1 MMHLPST
8 FKIFEHNNKR
18 TFMKKEDR
26 LRCALSKETV
36 QLLNQQVGMEARS
49 SAHYLAMASWCDTQ
63 GYKYAG
69 EFLYQHA
76 EEEKEHMLK
85 LFHYIND
92 AGGHALHPEI
102 TNIQHDF
109 QSFRQVFELAL
120 AHEVKVTQSIH
131 QLVDHCLTVKD
142 FSTFNFLQWFVA
154 EQVEE
159 EVLTRRAVELFDV
172 IGEEGIGRYTIDKAL
187 KKLRGGT

>member
-1 MMHLPST
+1 MEEL
-8 FKIFEHNNKR
+8 
-18 TFMKKEDR
+18 DR
-26 LRCALSKETV
+26 SKCSLSQETE

-63 GYKYAG
+63 GYKYAA
-69 EFLYQHA
+69 EFLYHHA

-92 AGGHALHPEI
+92 VGGHAMHPEI
-102 TNIQHDF
+102 TGIQHTF
-109 QSFRQVFELAL
+109 KSFRQVFELAFT
-120 AHEVKVTQSIH
+120 HEIRVTQSIH
-131 QLVDHCLTVKD
+131 QLVDHCLAVKD

-154 EQVEE
+154 EQIEE
-159 EVLTRRAVELFDV
+159 EVVTRRAVELFDV

-187 KKLRGGT
+187 KKLQGKS